1 MYSTCDPFAK
11 NSESQEI
18 QDIIY
23 QSELYEACFEHDM
36 TNGYF
41 KDLPKRTVS
50 DKILLDKVF
59 ILQKIQNMMDIKKV
73 LFQRFRNF
81 LIKSLLVVPLHT
93 HGWRP

>member
-23 QSELYEACFEHDM
+23 RNELYEACFEHDM
-36 TNGYF
+36 TDGDF
-41 KDLPKRTVS
+41 KDLRRRTVS

-59 ILQKIQNMMDIKKV
+59 ILRKIQNMMDIKKV

-81 LIKSLLVVPLHT
+81 LIKSFLVVLLHA
-93 HGWRP
+93 HSRRP